1 MFLFLFQKN
10 LCALCLRLKVQNW
23 TSPLILTLST
33 MWSSKAVRR
42 TRIFPCSV
50 LSYFENIQ
58 LSLLRGNLLGEDELS
73 GNVFAVNSDGFF
85 GPVCDDGWDN
95 LAAMVVCR

>member
-1 MFLFLFQKN
+1 MFLFLFQRK
-10 LCALCLRLKVQNW
+10 LCALCSRPKVQNW
-23 TSPLILTLST
+23 TSPLIPTLST
-33 MWSSKAVRR
+33 MWSSKAVKR
-42 TRIFPCSV
+42 TRIFLCSV

-58 LSLLRGNLLGEDELS
+58 LSLSGNLLGEDELS
-73 GNVFAVNSDGFF
+73 GNVFAVNSDGFC

>member
-23 TSPLILTLST
+23 TSPLIPTLST

-42 TRIFPCSV
+42 TRIFLCSV

>member
-1 MFLFLFQKN
+1 MFLFLFQKK

-23 TSPLILTLST
+23 TSPLIPTLST

-50 LSYFENIQ
+50 VSYFENIQ

>member
-1 MFLFLFQKN
+1 MFLFLLQKN

-23 TSPLILTLST
+23 TSPLILTPST

-58 LSLLRGNLLGEDELS
+58 LSLRGNIPLGEDELS

>member
-1 MFLFLFQKN
+1 MFLFLLQKN

-23 TSPLILTLST
+23 TKPLIPTLST

>member
-1 MFLFLFQKN
+1 MFLFLFQRK
-10 LCALCLRLKVQNW
+10 LCALCLRPKNW
-23 TSPLILTLST
+23 TSPLIPTLST
-33 MWSSKAVRR
+33 MWSSKAVKR
-42 TRIFPCSV
+42 TRIFLCSV

>member
-1 MFLFLFQKN
+1 MFKAQGAELDEPSYPYPVNYVELQGGEEDEDISLLYPF
-10 LCALCLRLKVQNW
+10 
-23 TSPLILTLST
+23 ILWKHSLS
-33 MWSSKAVRR
+33 
-42 TRIFPCSV
+42 
-50 LSYFENIQ
+50 
-58 LSLLRGNLLGEDELS
+58 LRGNLLGEDELS

>member
-1 MFLFLFQKN
+1 MK
-10 LCALCLRLKVQNW
+10 
-23 TSPLILTLST
+23 
-33 MWSSKAVRR
+33 R
-42 TRIFPCSV
+42 TRIFLCSV

-58 LSLLRGNLLGEDELS
+58 LSLSGNLLGEDELS
-73 GNVFAVNSDGFF
+73 GNVFAVNSDGFC